1 MSKNG
6 NENVKLA
13 LRFSFLI
20 ANPVAIRTGPVHRVV
35 FAINI
40 ENKGLS
46 RRESTPVS
54 TVLQ

>member
-13 LRFSFLI
+13 LRFLI
-20 ANPVAIRTGPVHRVV
+20 ANPVAIRTGPVHRIVLAMNV
-35 FAINI
+35 

-46 RRESTPVS
+46 RRGSTPVS